1 MYYIYEKLRDERK
14 LSDYRVSK
22 DTGIPKSTIASWR
35 TGKSAP
41 RLDNVMRLANY
52 FDVPLS
58 VFINGMIG
66 NK

>member
-14 LSDYRVSK
+14 LTDYRVSK
-22 DTGIPKSTIASWR
+22 DTGISASILSEWKHGKST
-35 TGKSAP
+35 P
-41 RLDNVMRLANY
+41 RLDKIMRLANY

-58 VFINGMIG
+58 VFANGMIG

>member
-14 LSDYRVSK
+14 LTDYRVSK

-41 RLDNVMRLANY
+41 KLDKIMRLANY
-52 FDVPLS
+52 FDVPVS
-58 VFINGMIG
+58 VFINGAIG
-66 NK
+66 K